1 VIRRWTVLFCIGI
14 CVVST
19 IVTVRALETTR
30 FEAGGASDGDVEDE
44 GDSAAQTT
52 SAMTRSQAASLEIKG
67 ATLTFKNINYTV
79 KASTSNEELHLLKNI
94 SGYFPAGKLTALM
107 GR

>member
-1 VIRRWTVLFCIGI
+1 M
-14 CVVST
+14 
-19 IVTVRALETTR
+19 E
-30 FEAGGASDGDVEDE
+30 DGRHLTQSRPV
-44 GDSAAQTT
+44 
-52 SAMTRSQAASLEIKG
+52 MTHSQAASLEIKG

-94 SGYFPAGKLTALM
+94 CGHFPAGKLTALM

>member
-1 VIRRWTVLFCIGI
+1 M
-14 CVVST
+14 
-19 IVTVRALETTR
+19 TVRALESTR
-30 FEAGGASDGDVEDE
+30 FESCGASDGDVKDE
-44 GDSAAQTT
+44 GDSSTQTT
-52 SAMTRSQAASLEIKG
+52 SGMTHSQAASLEIKG

>member
-1 VIRRWTVLFCIGI
+1 MEDDGNFTQ
-14 CVVST
+14 
-19 IVTVRALETTR
+19 TR
-30 FEAGGASDGDVEDE
+30 PV
-44 GDSAAQTT
+44 
-52 SAMTRSQAASLEIKG
+52 MTHSQAASLEIKG

-94 SGYFPAGKLTALM
+94 CGHFPAGKLTALM

>member
-1 VIRRWTVLFCIGI
+1 
-14 CVVST
+14 
-19 IVTVRALETTR
+19 
-30 FEAGGASDGDVEDE
+30 
-44 GDSAAQTT
+44 
-52 SAMTRSQAASLEIKG
+52 MTHSQAVSLEIKG

-94 SGYFPAGKLTALM
+94 CGHFPAGKLTALM